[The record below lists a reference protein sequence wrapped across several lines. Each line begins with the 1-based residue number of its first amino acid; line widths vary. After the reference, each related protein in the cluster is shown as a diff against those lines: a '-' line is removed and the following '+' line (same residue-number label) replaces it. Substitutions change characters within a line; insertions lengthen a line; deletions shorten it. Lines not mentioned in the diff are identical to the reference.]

1 LVSVLLV
8 DDEPDVV
15 EALMLALR
23 AQEYELFTETSPLRA
38 LSLLRQRSIDV
49 VISDERMPGMS
60 GSEFLARVYEAHPDS
75 VRIVLTGY
83 ANVDA
88 AMRAINQGRIA
99 RFLCKPCLGDDLVR
113 SVSEALKERAAS
125 RSLQLTAAHT
135 PDVPA
140 PRSGQ
145 ASRMPL
151 GGLSAG
157 ELAAL
162 SAREHQVLELLVDG
176 LRVTQIAKRLC
187 ISTHTVRNHLKTL
200 YRKLDVHS
208 QGALIEHARGDAMVA
223 GLHD

>member
-15 EALMLALR
+15 DALMLALR
-23 AQEYELFTETSPLRA
+23 AQEYELFAETSPLRA
-38 LSLLRQRSIDV
+38 LQLLERRSIDV

-60 GSEFLARVYEAHPDS
+60 GSEFLARAYQAQPDA

-83 ANVDA
+83 ASVEA

-113 SVSEALKERAAS
+113 SVSEALRERDLRENRRSPRPMPVVSGFSPAAAHEPLAGLSKGERAALSS
-125 RSLQLTAAHT
+125 REQ
-135 PDVPA
+135 D
-140 PRSGQ
+140 
-145 ASRMPL
+145 
-151 GGLSAG
+151 
-157 ELAAL
+157 
-162 SAREHQVLELLVDG
+162 VLELLVVG
-176 LRVTQIAKRLC
+176 LRVPQIAKRLF

-208 QGALIEHARGDAMVA
+208 QGALIEHARGAQRKLSLRD
-223 GLHD
+223 

>member
-1 LVSVLLV
+1 
-8 DDEPDVV
+8 
-15 EALMLALR
+15 
-23 AQEYELFTETSPLRA
+23 
-38 LSLLRQRSIDV
+38 

-60 GSEFLARVYEAHPDS
+60 GSEFLARVYAAHPDS

-113 SVSEALKERAAS
+113 SVSEALEERAAS
-125 RSLQLTAAHT
+125 RSLQLTAAST
-135 PDVPA
+135 PGGLA
-140 PRSGQ
+140 PRAAPQMS
-145 ASRMPL
+145 L

-208 QGALIEHARGDAMVA
+208 QAALIEHARGDAMAV